1 MGDDAMDSASL
12 QDKIKG
18 VHSFGVAVKSDRN
31 SIMLD
36 FLHRP
41 LPDLAIF
48 YWCRYVLGFRLGD
61 GLSMSRVG
69 VGSIATIK
77 EV

>member
-12 QDKIKG
+12 QDKIQG
-18 VHSFGVAVKSDRN
+18 VHPFGVAMKSHRN
-31 SIMLD
+31 SIVVD

-48 YWCRYVLGFRLGD
+48 YCVLYVLGFRFGD
-61 GLSMSRVG
+61 GLSVSRVG
-69 VGSIATIK
+69 VRGVTTIK
-77 EV
+77 QV